1 VHSGMKIKD
10 KIFELGYNFLKSVK
24 FMILTSLKVRS
35 DSKGWLYEE
44 DSRHTMPN
52 HIILQ
57 RNRMY

>member
-1 VHSGMKIKD
+1 MKIKD